1 MVSTHMLENISYA
14 ICMRVSGDNI
24 LKAAGLSS
32 CDLNQTK
39 KVESSNVQ
47 KGARHYQGGDPPPR
61 A

>member
-1 MVSTHMLENISYA
+1 MLENISYA

-24 LKAAGLSS
+24 LMAAGLSS

-47 KGARHYQGGDPPPR
+47 KGARHYQGGDPPLR